1 MNSRNSSPDPQ
12 FLARTP
18 FLPLTGP
25 NFRSRTANKAVHYWT
40 DNSSQFV
47 YIRSCRVARALF
59 RGSAHSFLPNGL
71 GFKPSTRKKLSGV
84 HVLWTYSAIL
94 LVLCFLSLAGFYFL
108 AAFFDIFLILAA
120 LISLLRVA
128 RGQRMGLLTRKSKV

>member
-1 MNSRNSSPDPQ
+1 M
-12 FLARTP
+12 
-18 FLPLTGP
+18 
-25 NFRSRTANKAVHYWT
+25 
-40 DNSSQFV
+40 
-47 YIRSCRVARALF
+47 
-59 RGSAHSFLPNGL
+59 
-71 GFKPSTRKKLSGV
+71 
-84 HVLWTYSAIL
+84 LWTYSAIL